1 MDCHESI
8 DYRHSERGKL
18 DFTELCEHHMVE
30 RKLRNVVNT
39 VWKEASQIRQPSR
52 GLLRLISLLGE
63 LLKYILHRLGE
74 V

>member
-8 DYRHSERGKL
+8 DYGHSEGGKL

-30 RKLRNVVNT
+30 RKLCDVVDT
-39 VWKEASQIRQPSR
+39 VWKEASKIRQPSCS
-52 GLLRLISLLGE
+52 LLSLISLLSE
-63 LLKYILHRLGE
+63 LLEHILHRLGE